1 MDILVGFL
9 VGAMLG
15 LMVGFFLGSVRAIE
29 MMEDENDEA
38 ME

>member
-1 MDILVGFL
+1 MDILFGFFI
-9 VGAMLG
+9 GTMLG

-29 MMEDENDEA
+29 VMEDEDDEA

>member
-1 MDILVGFL
+1 MDIVFGFF

-29 MMEDENDEA
+29 MMEDENDETV
-38 ME
+38 E